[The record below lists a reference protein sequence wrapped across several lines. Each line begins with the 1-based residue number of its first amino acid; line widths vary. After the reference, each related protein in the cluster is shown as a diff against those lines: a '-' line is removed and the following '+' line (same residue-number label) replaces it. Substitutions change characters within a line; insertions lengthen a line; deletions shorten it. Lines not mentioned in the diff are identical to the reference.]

1 MKLFLALAITFT
13 FVVALGLIFMP
24 AALTSHAV
32 DQPGQPTRR
41 IIIPGEYIVTLKPE
55 FIGEPE
61 AGDQKLSNASLEKQ
75 QQNIF
80 IAAGRCRGI
89 D

>member
-1 MKLFLALAITFT
+1 
-13 FVVALGLIFMP
+13 MP

-55 FIGEPE
+55 FIGEPQ
-61 AGDQKLSNASLEKQ
+61 AGDLKLSNASLEAQ

-80 IAAGRCRGI
+80 IAACRCRGI